1 MQNDPSESLR
11 ALGRAWGWVLFFG
24 ILTLVVG
31 VLVVADPGGSVTFIA
46 VVIGLQF
53 VVAGIVRLV
62 ASFTGEGEGHR
73 IWWILL
79 GILSIGVGV
88 FLIRHLNITISILPV
103 IVGIFWIIQGI
114 MEFFAALEH
123 KEMPQRGWTM
133 LMGLVGL
140 VAGIVVVSWP
150 IESITLL
157 AWVLGLWLV
166 FYGALVIVSAFHVR
180 KLATAP
186 IRSSG

>member
-1 MQNDPSESLR
+1 MQQMQNDPSASLK
-11 ALGRAWGWVLFFG
+11 ALGKAWGWVLFFG
-24 ILTLVVG
+24 IVTLVIG
-31 VLVVADPGGSVTFIA
+31 LLVVADPGGSVTFIA

-53 VVAGIVRLV
+53 VLAGIVRLV

-73 IWWILL
+73 VWWILL
-79 GILSIGVGV
+79 GIFSIAVGV

-114 MEFFAALEH
+114 MEFFGAVEQ
-123 KEMPQRGWTM
+123 KDMPHRGWTM
-133 LMGLVGL
+133 FMGVVGL
-140 VAGIVVVSWP
+140 IAGIVVVSWP

-166 FYGALVIVSAFHVR
+166 FYGLLVIVSAFQVK
-180 KLATAP
+180 KLAK
-186 IRSSG
+186 S